1 MKRADDMASRLPSL
15 YREGELVVA
24 TLAQPAVQVEIVE
37 EELLDIQRAHHFDAA
52 LELED
57 AAKLA
62 ALLDFV
68 PEPWQN
74 LALFRSWV
82 HSQRNAALHRGA
94 VTAEA
99 ILGFAESYT
108 DGYQDATNVRFQD
121 EDPLLVENPPRRQ
134 WMRPGFID
142 NITPLSQF
150 TIENKGLDDSALSF
164 LLTGLP
170 AGPESVPVIVN
181 LTTGEGLMFQGNI
194 GPGQR
199 LWLRARPDGTVEGTL
214 ERDDM
219 TDRLRSIVNVVP
231 GEPWTTPQVQAPGR
245 ALRLTRGE
253 NRMWFLP
260 VAHYDMLGLDR
271 FLLALADL
279 ALEQGRWDDA
289 TLDHSVFYQDA
300 AVNLAATWIESEP
313 ASFEVRVPA
322 QSVRRNALA
331 SATAEEERERLRGA
345 IELGVKRLKAAG
357 VRSTVTA
364 VAFTEM
370 QGQADYLTTVLPL
383 TIKESGSTGADSMP
397 EAGGLFDVTGYSDST
412 FR

>member
-1 MKRADDMASRLPSL
+1 MKRADDMAARLPLL

-37 EELLDIQRAHHFDAA
+37 EELLDIQRAHHFDAT

-82 HSQRNAALHRGA
+82 HSQRNAALQRGA

-99 ILGFAESYT
+99 LIGFAESYT

-121 EDPLLVENPPRRQ
+121 EDPVLIENPQRRL
-134 WMRPGFID
+134 WMRPAFVD

-150 TIENKGLDDSALSF
+150 TIENKGLDESALSF

-170 AGPESVPVIVN
+170 DGPESVPVIVN
-181 LTTGEGLMFQGNI
+181 LTTGEGLMFQGNV

-199 LWLRARPDGTVEGTL
+199 LWLRARPDGTVQGTL
-214 ERDDM
+214 ERQDV
-219 TDRLRSIVNVVP
+219 TDRLRTITNVVP
-231 GEPWTTPQVQAPGR
+231 GEPWTAPQVQTPAR
-245 ALRLTRGE
+245 ALRLMRGE
-253 NRMWFLP
+253 NRLWFLP

-279 ALEQGRWDDA
+279 ALEQGHWDEA
-289 TLDHSVFYQDA
+289 TLDHSVFYQDP
-300 AVNLAATWIESEP
+300 AVNLAASWIESEP
-313 ASFEVRVPA
+313 ASFSVRVPT
-322 QSVRRNALA
+322 QSVRRSPLA
-331 SATAEEERERLRGA
+331 SGTVEEERERLRGA
-345 IELGVKRLKAAG
+345 IDLGIKRLKAAG
-357 VRSTVTA
+357 VRSTVYA
-364 VAFTEM
+364 RAFSEV
-370 QGQADYLTTVLPL
+370 QGQADFLTTVLPL
-383 TIKESGSTGADSMP
+383 TIKEGGATGADSMP
-397 EAGGLFDVTGYSDST
+397 ETGGLFSVTGYSDST

>member
-15 YREGELVVA
+15 YREGELVV
-24 TLAQPAVQVEIVE
+24 TSLSQPAVQLEIVE

-52 LELED
+52 LELTD

-82 HSQRNAALHRGA
+82 HSQRNAALRRGA
-94 VTAEA
+94 VTIEA
-99 ILGFAESYT
+99 LTGFAEDYAE
-108 DGYQDATNVRFQD
+108 GYQDATRVRFQD
-121 EDPLLVENPPRRQ
+121 QDPVLIENPPRRKTL
-134 WMRPGFID
+134 RPGLID

-150 TIENKGLDDSALSF
+150 TIENKGLDETTVSF
-164 LLTGLP
+164 LLAGLP

-199 LWLRARPDGTVEGTL
+199 LWLRVGRDGAAEGQL
-214 ERDDM
+214 ERDDV
-219 TDRLRSIVNVVP
+219 TAKLRSITNVVP
-231 GEPWTTPQVQAPGR
+231 GEPWTMPQVQTPARP
-245 ALRLTRGE
+245 LRLVRGV
-253 NRMWFLP
+253 NQLWFLP
-260 VAHYDMLGLDR
+260 VAHYDLLGLDR

-279 ALEQGRWDDA
+279 ALSQGRWDEA
-289 TLDHSVFYQDA
+289 RLDHSVFYQDA
-300 AVNLAATWIESEP
+300 AVNLTATWVESEP
-313 ASFEVRVPA
+313 ASFEVQVPT
-322 QSVRRNALA
+322 QSVRRHPLA
-331 SATAEEERERLRGA
+331 SGSAAEERERLRGA

-357 VRSTVTA
+357 VRSTVSA
-364 VAFTEM
+364 LAFSEI
-370 QGQADYLTTVLPL
+370 QRQADHLTLVLPL
-383 TIKESGSTGADSMP
+383 VIREHGSTGADSVP
-397 EAGGLFDVTGYSDST
+397 ESGGLFDVTGFSDST

>member
-1 MKRADDMASRLPSL
+1 MKRADDMAARLPSL

-24 TLAQPAVQVEIVE
+24 TLAQPAIQVEIVE

-82 HSQRNAALHRGA
+82 HSQRNAALQRGA

-99 ILGFAESYT
+99 LIGFAESYT
-108 DGYQDATNVRFQD
+108 DGYEDATNVRFHD
-121 EDPLLVENPPRRQ
+121 EDPVLIENPLRRQ

-150 TIENKGLDDSALSF
+150 TIENKGLDESSLSF
-164 LLTGLP
+164 LLTGL
-170 AGPESVPVIVN
+170 ADGPESMPVIVN
-181 LTTGEGLMFQGNI
+181 LTTGDGLMFQGNV

-199 LWLRARPDGTVEGTL
+199 LWLRARPDGTVEGKL
-214 ERDDM
+214 ERQDV
-219 TDRLRSIVNVVP
+219 TDRLRTISNIVP
-231 GEPWTTPQVQAPGR
+231 GEPWTAPQVQTPAR
-245 ALRLTRGE
+245 ALRLMRGE
-253 NRMWFLP
+253 NRLWFLP

-279 ALEQGRWDDA
+279 ALEQGRWDEA

-300 AVNLAATWIESEP
+300 AVNLAASWIESEP
-313 ASFEVRVPA
+313 ASFEVRMPT
-322 QSVRRNALA
+322 QSVRRSPLA
-331 SATAEEERERLRGA
+331 AGSADEERERLRGA

-357 VRSTVTA
+357 VRSTVQA
-364 VAFTEM
+364 RAFTEV
-370 QGQADYLTTVLPL
+370 QGQVDYLTTVLPL
-383 TIKESGSTGADSMP
+383 TIKEAGATGADSVP
-397 EAGGLFDVTGYSDST
+397 DAGGLFDVTGFTDSI

>member
-1 MKRADDMASRLPSL
+1 MKRADDMAARLPLL
-15 YREGELVVA
+15 YREGELVLA
-24 TLAQPAVQVEIVE
+24 TLAQPAVQIEIVE

-62 ALLDFV
+62 ALLDFT

-82 HSQRNAALHRGA
+82 HSQRNAALQRGA
-94 VTAEA
+94 VTVEA
-99 ILGFAESYT
+99 LTGFAESYT

-121 EDPLLVENPPRRQ
+121 EDPVLIENPRRRQ
-134 WMRPGFID
+134 WMRPGLID

-150 TIENKGLDDSALSF
+150 TIENKGLDETSVSF

-170 AGPESVPVIVN
+170 DGPESVPVIVN
-181 LTTGEGLMFQGNI
+181 LTTGEGLMFQGNV

-199 LWLRARPDGTVEGTL
+199 LWLRARNDGLVEGTL
-214 ERDDM
+214 ERNDV
-219 TDRLRSIVNVVP
+219 TDRLRTITNVVP
-231 GEPWTTPQVQAPGR
+231 GEPWTRPQVQTPAR
-245 ALRLTRGE
+245 ALRLMRGE

-279 ALEQGRWDDA
+279 ALQQGRWDEA

-300 AVNLAATWIESEP
+300 AVNLAASWIESEP
-313 ASFEVRVPA
+313 ASFEVHVPV
-322 QSVRRNALA
+322 QSVRRNPLA
-331 SATAEEERERLRGA
+331 SGTAEEERERLRGA
-345 IELGVKRLKAAG
+345 IDLGVKRLKAAG
-357 VRSTVTA
+357 VRSSVRA
-364 VAFTEM
+364 LAFTEM

>member
-1 MKRADDMASRLPSL
+1 MKRADDMAARLPLL
-15 YREGELVVA
+15 YREGELVLA
-24 TLAQPAVQVEIVE
+24 TLAQPAVQIEIVE

-62 ALLDFV
+62 ALLDFT

-82 HSQRNAALHRGA
+82 HSQRNAALQRGA
-94 VTAEA
+94 VTVEA
-99 ILGFAESYT
+99 LTGFAESYT

-121 EDPLLVENPPRRQ
+121 EDPVLIENPRRRQ
-134 WMRPGFID
+134 WMRPGLID

-150 TIENKGLDDSALSF
+150 TIENKGLDETSVSF

-170 AGPESVPVIVN
+170 DGPESVPVIVN
-181 LTTGEGLMFQGNI
+181 LTTGEGLMFQGNV

-199 LWLRARPDGTVEGTL
+199 LWLRARNDGLVEGTL
-214 ERDDM
+214 ERNDV
-219 TDRLRSIVNVVP
+219 TDRLRTITNVVP
-231 GEPWTTPQVQAPGR
+231 GEPWTTPQVQTPAR
-245 ALRLTRGE
+245 ALRLMRGE

-279 ALEQGRWDDA
+279 ALQQGRWDEA

-300 AVNLAATWIESEP
+300 AVNLAASWIESEP
-313 ASFEVRVPA
+313 ASFEVHVPV
-322 QSVRRNALA
+322 QSVRRNPLA
-331 SATAEEERERLRGA
+331 SGTAEEERERLRGA
-345 IELGVKRLKAAG
+345 IDLGVKRLKAAG
-357 VRSTVTA
+357 VRSSVRA
-364 VAFTEM
+364 LAFTEM

-412 FR
+412 YR

>member
-1 MKRADDMASRLPSL
+1 MKRADDMAARLPLL
-15 YREGELVVA
+15 YREGELVLA
-24 TLAQPAVQVEIVE
+24 TLAQPAVQIEIVE

-62 ALLDFV
+62 ALLDFT

-82 HSQRNAALHRGA
+82 HSQRNAALQRGA
-94 VTAEA
+94 VTVEA
-99 ILGFAESYT
+99 LTGFAESYT

-121 EDPLLVENPPRRQ
+121 EDPVLIENPRRRQ
-134 WMRPGFID
+134 WMRPGLID

-150 TIENKGLDDSALSF
+150 TIENKGLDETSVSF

-170 AGPESVPVIVN
+170 DGPESVPVIVN
-181 LTTGEGLMFQGNI
+181 LTTGEGLMFQGNV

-199 LWLRARPDGTVEGTL
+199 LWLRARNDGLVEGTL
-214 ERDDM
+214 ERNDV
-219 TDRLRSIVNVVP
+219 TDRLRTITNVVP
-231 GEPWTTPQVQAPGR
+231 GEPWTTPQVQTPAR
-245 ALRLTRGE
+245 ALRLMRGE

-279 ALEQGRWDDA
+279 ALQQGRWDEA
-289 TLDHSVFYQDA
+289 PLDHAVFYQDA
-300 AVNLAATWIESEP
+300 AVNLAASWIESEP
-313 ASFEVRVPA
+313 ASFEVHVPV
-322 QSVRRNALA
+322 QSVRRNPLA
-331 SATAEEERERLRGA
+331 SGTAEEERERLRGA
-345 IELGVKRLKAAG
+345 IDLGVKRLKAAG
-357 VRSTVTA
+357 VRSSVRA
-364 VAFTEM
+364 LAFTEM

-412 FR
+412 YR

>member
-1 MKRADDMASRLPSL
+1 MKRADDMAARLPLL

-24 TLAQPAVQVEIVE
+24 TLSQPAVQVEIIE
-37 EELLDIQRAHHFDAA
+37 EELLDIQRAHHFDGA

-94 VTAEA
+94 VTSEA
-99 ILGFAESYT
+99 LTGFAESYT

-121 EDPLLVENPPRRQ
+121 EAPLLIENPPRRQ

-142 NITPLSQF
+142 NITPLTQF
-150 TIENKGLDDSALSF
+150 TIENKGLDNSSLSF

-170 AGPESVPVIVN
+170 SGPESVPVIVN
-181 LTTGEGLMFQGNI
+181 LTTGEGLMFQGNV

-199 LWLRARPDGTVEGTL
+199 LWLRALQDGTVEGKL
-214 ERDDM
+214 ERDDV
-219 TDRLRSIVNVVP
+219 TDRLRTIVNVVP
-231 GEPWTTPQVQAPGR
+231 GEPWTTPQVQTPAR
-245 ALRLTRGE
+245 TLRLMRGE
-253 NRMWFLP
+253 NRLWFLP
-260 VAHYDMLGLDR
+260 VAHYDLLGLDR

-279 ALEQGRWDDA
+279 ALEQGRWDEA
-289 TLDHSVFYQDA
+289 ELDHSVFYQDA
-300 AVNLAATWIESEP
+300 AVKLAASWIESEP
-313 ASFEVRVPA
+313 ASFEVHVPV
-322 QSVRRNALA
+322 QSVRRSPLA
-331 SATAEEERERLRGA
+331 SGTAEEERERLRGA
-345 IELGVKRLKAAG
+345 IELGIKRLKAAG
-357 VRSTVTA
+357 VRSTVHSQVFA
-364 VAFTEM
+364 EV

-383 TIKESGSTGADSMP
+383 TIKESGSTGADGMP
-397 EAGGLFDVTGYSDST
+397 DAGGLFDVTGYSDST

>member
-1 MKRADDMASRLPSL
+1 MKRAEDMAARLPSL

-24 TLAQPAVQVEIVE
+24 TLSQPAVQVEIIE

-82 HSQRNAALHRGA
+82 HSQRNAALQRGA

-99 ILGFAESYT
+99 LLGFAQSYT
-108 DGYQDATNVRFQD
+108 DGYQDATNVRFHD
-121 EDPLLVENPPRRQ
+121 DGPVLVENPPRRQ

-142 NITPLSQF
+142 NITPLTQF
-150 TIENKGLDDSALSF
+150 TIANKGLDDSSVSF

-170 AGPESVPVIVN
+170 DGPESVPVIVN
-181 LTTGEGLMFQGNI
+181 LTTGEGLMFQGNV

-199 LWLRARPDGTVEGTL
+199 LWLRAREDGAVEGTL
-214 ERDDM
+214 ERQDV
-219 TDRLRSIVNVVP
+219 TDRLRSIASVVP
-231 GEPWTTPQVQAPGR
+231 GEPWTTPQVQSPAR
-245 ALRLTRGE
+245 ALRLMRGE
-253 NRMWFLP
+253 NRIWFLP
-260 VAHYDMLGLDR
+260 VAHYDLLGLDR

-279 ALEQGRWDDA
+279 ALEQGRWDEA
-289 TLDHSVFYQDA
+289 MLDHSVFYQDA
-300 AVNLAATWIESEP
+300 AVNLAAGWIESEP
-313 ASFEVRVPA
+313 ASIEVLMPT
-322 QSVRRNALA
+322 QSVRRNPIA
-331 SATAEEERERLRGA
+331 SGTADEERERLRGA
-345 IELGVKRLKAAG
+345 IDLGVKRLKAAG
-357 VRSTVTA
+357 VRSTVRA
-364 VAFTEM
+364 LAFSEM

-383 TIKESGSTGADSMP
+383 TIKEIGSTGADSMP

>member
-1 MKRADDMASRLPSL
+1 MKRADDMAARLPLL
-15 YREGELVVA
+15 YREGELVLA
-24 TLAQPAVQVEIVE
+24 TLAQPAVQIEIVE

-62 ALLDFV
+62 ALLDFT

-82 HSQRNAALHRGA
+82 HSQRNAALQRGA
-94 VTAEA
+94 VTVEA
-99 ILGFAESYT
+99 LTGFAESYT

-121 EDPLLVENPPRRQ
+121 EDPVLIENPRRRQ
-134 WMRPGFID
+134 WMRPGLID

-150 TIENKGLDDSALSF
+150 TIENKGLDETSVSF

-170 AGPESVPVIVN
+170 DGPESVPVIVN
-181 LTTGEGLMFQGNI
+181 LTTGEGLMFQGNV

-199 LWLRARPDGTVEGTL
+199 LWLRARNDGLVEGTL
-214 ERDDM
+214 ERNDV
-219 TDRLRSIVNVVP
+219 TDRLRTITNVVP
-231 GEPWTTPQVQAPGR
+231 GEPWTTPQVQTPAR
-245 ALRLTRGE
+245 ALRLMRGE

-279 ALEQGRWDDA
+279 ALQQGRWDEA

-300 AVNLAATWIESEP
+300 AVNLAASWIESEP
-313 ASFEVRVPA
+313 ASFEVHVPV
-322 QSVRRNALA
+322 QSVRRNPLA
-331 SATAEEERERLRGA
+331 SGTAEEERERLRGA
-345 IELGVKRLKAAG
+345 IDLGVKRLKAAG
-357 VRSTVTA
+357 VRSSVRA
-364 VAFTEM
+364 LAFTEM

>member
-1 MKRADDMASRLPSL
+1 MKRADDMAARLPLL
-15 YREGELVVA
+15 YREGERVVA
-24 TLAQPAVQVEIVE
+24 TLAQPAIQVEIVE

-82 HSQRNAALHRGA
+82 HSQRNAALQRGA

-99 ILGFAESYT
+99 LLGFARSYT
-108 DGYQDATNVRFQD
+108 DGFQDATNVRFQD
-121 EDPLLVENPPRRQ
+121 QAPVLIENPSRRQ
-134 WMRPGFID
+134 FMRPGFID

-150 TIENKGLDDSALSF
+150 TIENKGLDDSELSF

-170 AGPESVPVIVN
+170 AAPESVPVIVN

-199 LWLRARPDGTVEGTL
+199 LWLRARTDGTVEGTL
-214 ERDDM
+214 ERQDV
-219 TDRLRSIVNVVP
+219 TDRLRTITNVVP
-231 GEPWTTPQVQAPGR
+231 GEPWTTPQVQVPAR
-245 ALRLTRGE
+245 ALQLMRGE
-253 NRMWFLP
+253 NHLWFLP
-260 VAHYDMLGLDR
+260 VAHYDILGLDR

-279 ALEQGRWDDA
+279 ALEQGRWDEA

-300 AVNLAATWIESEP
+300 AVNLSAGWIESEP
-313 ASFEVRVPA
+313 ASFEVVMPT
-322 QSVRRNALA
+322 QSVRRSPLA
-331 SATAEEERERLRGA
+331 SGSAEEERERLRGA
-345 IELGVKRLKAAG
+345 IGLGIKRLKAAG
-357 VRSTVTA
+357 VRSTVHA
-364 VAFTEM
+364 RAFTEV
-370 QGQADYLTTVLPL
+370 QGQVDYLTTVLPL
-383 TIKESGSTGADSMP
+383 TIKEVGSTGADRVP
-397 EAGGLFDVTGYSDST
+397 DAGGLFDVTGYTDST

>member
-1 MKRADDMASRLPSL
+1 MKRADDMAARLPSL

-24 TLAQPAVQVEIVE
+24 TLSHPAIQVEIIE

-99 ILGFAESYT
+99 LTGFAESYT

-121 EDPLLVENPPRRQ
+121 EDPVLIENPPRRQ

-142 NITPLSQF
+142 NITPLTQF
-150 TIENKGLDDSALSF
+150 TIENKGLDNSSLSF

-170 AGPESVPVIVN
+170 SGPESVPVIVN
-181 LTTGEGLMFQGNI
+181 LTTGEGLMFQGNV
-194 GPGQR
+194 GTGQR
-199 LWLRARPDGTVEGTL
+199 LWLRALQDGTVEGKL
-214 ERDDM
+214 EREDV
-219 TDRLRSIVNVVP
+219 TDRLRTIANVVP
-231 GEPWTTPQVQAPGR
+231 GEPWTTPQVQTPAR
-245 ALRLTRGE
+245 ALRLVRGE
-253 NRMWFLP
+253 NRLWFLP
-260 VAHYDMLGLDR
+260 VAHYDLLGLDR

-279 ALEQGRWDDA
+279 ALEQGRWDEA

-300 AVNLAATWIESEP
+300 AVNLAASWTESEP
-313 ASFEVRVPA
+313 ASFEVHAPV
-322 QSVRRNALA
+322 QSVRRSPLA
-331 SATAEEERERLRGA
+331 SGTAEEERERLRGA
-345 IELGVKRLKAAG
+345 IELGIKRLKAAG
-357 VRSTVTA
+357 VRSTVKSRVFA
-364 VAFTEM
+364 EV

-397 EAGGLFDVTGYSDST
+397 DAGGLYDVTGYGDST

>member
-1 MKRADDMASRLPSL
+1 MKRADDMASRLPLL

-24 TLAQPAVQVEIVE
+24 SLAQPAVQVEIVE

-82 HSQRNAALHRGA
+82 HSQRDASLKHGA
-94 VTAEA
+94 VT
-99 ILGFAESYT
+99 IDGLTSFARSYM
-108 DGYQDATNVRFQD
+108 DGYEQATRVNFHHKKPDVTEYPKHRKC
-121 EDPLLVENPPRRQ
+121 L
-134 WMRPGFID
+134 RPGLID

-150 TIENKGLDDSALSF
+150 TIENKGLDESTLSF

-181 LTTGEGLMFQGNI
+181 LTTGEGLMFQGNV

-199 LWLRARPDGTVEGTL
+199 LWLGTRDDGTVEGTL
-214 ERDDM
+214 ERDDV
-219 TDRLRSIVNVVP
+219 TAKLRSITNVVP
-231 GEPWTTPQVQAPGR
+231 GEPWTMPQVQSPAR
-245 ALRLTRGE
+245 ALRLMRGV
-253 NRMWFLP
+253 NQLWFLP
-260 VAHYDMLGLDR
+260 VAHYDLLGLDR

-279 ALEQGRWDDA
+279 ALAQGRWDEA
-289 TLDHSVFYQDA
+289 RLDHSVFYQDA
-300 AVNLAATWIESEP
+300 AVNLIASWVESEP
-313 ASFEVRVPA
+313 ASFELNVPT
-322 QSVRRNALA
+322 QSIRRHPLA
-331 SATAEEERERLRGA
+331 AGKVEEERERLRGA

-357 VRSTVTA
+357 VRSA
-364 VAFTEM
+364 VHALSFSEI

-383 TIKESGSTGADSMP
+383 FIKEHGSTGADGMP
-397 EAGGLFDVTGYSDST
+397 ESGGLFDVTGFSDST

>member
-1 MKRADDMASRLPSL
+1 MKRANDMAARLPLL
-15 YREGELVVA
+15 YREGELVLA
-24 TLAQPAVQVEIVE
+24 TLGQPAVQIEIVE

-62 ALLDFV
+62 ALLDFT

-82 HSQRNAALHRGA
+82 HSQRNAALRRGA

-99 ILGFAESYT
+99 LTGFAESYT
-108 DGYQDATNVRFQD
+108 DGYQDATNVRFHD
-121 EDPLLVENPPRRQ
+121 EDPVLIENPLRRQ
-134 WMRPGFID
+134 WMRPGLID

-150 TIENKGLDDSALSF
+150 TIENKGLDETSVSF

-170 AGPESVPVIVN
+170 AAPESVPVIVN
-181 LTTGEGLMFQGNI
+181 LTTGEGLMFQGNV

-199 LWLRARPDGTVEGTL
+199 LWLRARNDGTVEGTL
-214 ERDDM
+214 ERQDV
-219 TDRLRSIVNVVP
+219 TDRLRTIANVVP
-231 GEPWTTPQVQAPGR
+231 GEPWTTPQMQTPAR
-245 ALRLTRGE
+245 ALRLVRGE

-279 ALEQGRWDDA
+279 ALEQGRWDEA
-289 TLDHSVFYQDA
+289 TLDHAVFYQDA
-300 AVNLAATWIESEP
+300 AVNLAASWIESEP
-313 ASFEVRVPA
+313 ASFEVHVPA
-322 QSVRRNALA
+322 QSVRRNPLA
-331 SATAEEERERLRGA
+331 SGSAEEERDRLRGA
-345 IELGVKRLKAAG
+345 IDLGIKRLKAAG
-357 VRSTVTA
+357 VRSA
-364 VAFTEM
+364 VHALAFSEM
-370 QGQADYLTTVLPL
+370 QGQEDYLTTVLPL